1 MATKYSPEDAQTCFE
16 CDVRPPSFR
25 MISLEL
31 APNKDRR
38 LVPECIAFLLCDVC
52 IKIQMDNFHAALGQA
67 RIPLE
72 DDETDDRF
80 LARQLG
86 VLVIPLSISRTESE
100 LLIEELET
108 SGLECVVN

>member
-1 MATKYSPEDAQTCFE
+1 
-16 CDVRPPSFR
+16 
-25 MISLEL
+25 
-31 APNKDRR
+31 
-38 LVPECIAFLLCDVC
+38 
-52 IKIQMDNFHAALGQA
+52 MDNFHGALGQTK
-67 RIPLE
+67 IPLE

-86 VLVIPLSISRTESE
+86 VLVIPLLISRTESK